1 MFSILFDIPLHPLP
15 LTWGGFR
22 NSLLMERQCKDNYS
36 NVLLSEKLGTLPKL
50 QLTHKQKTRDLT
62 KISNSVQTNA
72 NPSLKLD

>member
-36 NVLLSEKLGTLPKL
+36 NVLLSEKL